1 MLFKDI
7 SYLELWWYLCLVEQ
21 NHLCNFGRRYHEEQF
36 CEIILNLDQWFG
48 RCRLKI
54 FLIWSFGGPFVQ
66 WSWTVCAILAEGI
79 KRNNSVIFFFQFGPV
94 VQEEMPFKGI
104 SYLELWLPFCSA
116 EPNHLC
122 NLGRGY
128 QEEQFC
134 EIILNLDQWFR
145 RRYNLNIF
153 LIWSSGGAFVQLRG
167 TICAILVEGI

>member
-1 MLFKDI
+1 MSFKDI
-7 SYLELWWYLCLVEQ
+7 SYLELWWPFCSVEL
-21 NHLCNFGRRYHEEQF
+21 NRLCNFGRGYQEEQF
-36 CEIILNLDQWFG
+36 CD
-48 RCRLKI
+48 
-54 FLIWSFGGPFVQ
+54 
-66 WSWTVCAILAEGI
+66 
-79 KRNNSVIFFFQFGPV
+79 FFFQFGPV

-153 LIWSSGGAFVQLRG
+153 LIWSSGGAFVQRRG
-167 TICAILVEGI
+167 TICAILVEGIYRNNSVKSF